1 MTWPLKPMQRLV
13 EIRSYKLKA
22 GSGAKFHDLVVTR
35 SMPLLRAYGTE
46 VVAFG
51 PSVHDVDAYFLI
63 RAYDNLEHRRS
74 SQESFYSSEAWRS
87 GPRQAIIELIDS
99 DWDIVVW
106 LTRDAV
112 DAMRKSW
119 DAGTAV
125 RRG

>member
-1 MTWPLKPMQRLV
+1 MQRLV
-13 EIRSYKLKA
+13 EIRSYKLRP
-22 GSGAKFHDLVVTR
+22 GSGAKFHDLVVTQ
-35 SMPLLRAYGTE
+35 SMPLLRAHGTE

-51 PSVHDVDAYFLI
+51 PSAHDVDAYFLVH
-63 RAYDNLEHRRS
+63 AYDNLAHRHS
-74 SQESFYSSEAWRS
+74 SQETFYSSEAWRS

-119 DAGTAV
+119 VASTGMST
-125 RRG
+125 G